1 MRSSGVRKSCHN
13 SGAASLSFI
22 GIQPQ
27 IISEGDGVEAVA
39 WVMGRAF
46 GVLGGTGGTLRG
58 RPRFAGEE
66 IRVGVAGAGSTGGN
80 ARCSWIEYHI
90 SSVGKSPVISAN

>member
-13 SGAASLSFI
+13 SGAAYPSFI

-39 WVMGRAF
+39 WVVGR
-46 GVLGGTGGTLRG
+46 VLGGTGSTLRG

-66 IRVGVAGAGSTGGN
+66 IHIGVAGSTGRRS
-80 ARCSWIEYHI
+80 RCSWIEYH
-90 SSVGKSPVISAN
+90 SRSVGKSPVISAN